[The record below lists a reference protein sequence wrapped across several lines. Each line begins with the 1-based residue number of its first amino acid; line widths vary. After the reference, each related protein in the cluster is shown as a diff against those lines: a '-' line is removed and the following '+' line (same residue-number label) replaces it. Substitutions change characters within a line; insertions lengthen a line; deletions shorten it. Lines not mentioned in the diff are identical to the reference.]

1 MHSGMHANSS
11 PFYHQTE
18 IIIRAFA
25 PCIERIVLE
34 YCGVIT
40 PAYSFVNPSFPVK
53 GQCIDFWLKM
63 KRAAIAAFRA
73 VVVLNFYLWGFV
85 LNIINSIGYQVC
97 FCLSRNFIW
106 HFVVGRLPI
115 NACAC
120 IRIRTTSLPSSA
132 VTLRAGLA
140 ESALARL
147 LKRKRKADII
157 RRRRRW
163 GGGSGAGGGI
173 AHQGGQARHLYTPRT
188 WEPNPDSSGDEA
200 EVVYPEP
207 RRSLSDLGS
216 VNLVPQSALYQPV
229 RSVGLVPE
237 ARGSSDPYGKGKSR
251 AVSTSARPIR
261 PILLGHLPLKTASDH
276 NRGRVWWPGSSIIVW
291 RWPVS
296 FLRTS
301 VVQGIS
307 FPRASASFLS
317 PLVFVVRILLQQ
329 GCIRVWNHI
338 CGRLTKQT
346 SLIKVEQ
353 DIPKLP
359 GSAIVLDWHQVLD
372 TDRLTTRRTEGVDTD
387 GQIPHRHM
395 ATLTELSHLCQQSER
410 RIHLV
415 ICNYLVSPF
424 RNLEKVIH
432 ATGQSGL
439 PVQLVLITTQ
449 RTGPKGKLAAL
460 RSVIS
465 GKFCLFDDN
474 LEIIQEF
481 SEASRPIAQV
491 LKPRAHRSNLL
502 SNILRQEC
510 IG

>member
-1 MHSGMHANSS
+1 MSYHVINHVVQYHSVTQVAMIDAFWHACKFESLLS
-11 PFYHQTE
+11 PNRDYNMSLCPLYWANCTWILWGNHT
-18 IIIRAFA
+18 
-25 PCIERIVLE
+25 CI
-34 YCGVIT
+34 
-40 PAYSFVNPSFPVK
+40 FVNPSFPVE

-63 KRAAIAAFRA
+63 KRAATAAFRA
-73 VVVLNFYLWGFV
+73 FVVLNFYLWGFV
-85 LNIINSIGYQVC
+85 LNIINSIGYQLC

-120 IRIRTTSLPSSA
+120 IRIRTTSLPSST
-132 VTLRAGLA
+132 VTLRGGLA

-157 RRRRRW
+157 RRRRSW

-307 FPRASASFLS
+307 FPRASASYLS

-338 CGRLTKQT
+338 CGRLTKPLWSKLSRT
-346 SLIKVEQ
+346 SRSCQ
-353 DIPKLP
+353 DLQLCWIGTRCLTPTAL
-359 GSAIVLDWHQVLD
+359 
-372 TDRLTTRRTEGVDTD
+372 RLGALKEWT
-387 GQIPHRHM
+387 
-395 ATLTELSHLCQQSER
+395 
-410 RIHLV
+410 
-415 ICNYLVSPF
+415 
-424 RNLEKVIH
+424 
-432 ATGQSGL
+432 
-439 PVQLVLITTQ
+439 
-449 RTGPKGKLAAL
+449 RTGRFLTGTWL
-460 RSVIS
+460 RWLSWAT
-465 GKFCLFDDN
+465 C
-474 LEIIQEF
+474 
-481 SEASRPIAQV
+481 A
-491 LKPRAHRSNLL
+491 SNLNAGSIWWFATTL
-502 SNILRQEC
+502 CLLFETWRTWFTLQGKAVFRCNWSWSRLKGRVQRGSLQHFVQWSAGSSVC
-510 IG
+510 STTT